1 MLENVDIRSLK
12 EFVKMV
18 VDRPLDKISDVEAV
32 CGELEKHL
40 PSLHVKLMQTLH
52 LLALSDLLPVA
63 YMTLG
68 IPTSRHVWAHAFI
81 TTLRLRSV
89 RWAREHPGA
98 VGTFLGV

>member
-18 VDRPLDKISDVEAV
+18 VDRPLDRISDVDAV
-32 CGELEKHL
+32 CAEMERHL
-40 PSLHVKLMQTLH
+40 PRLYVKLMQSLH

-68 IPTSRHVWAHAFI
+68 IPTSRHVWAHEFI
-81 TTLRLRSV
+81 TVLRLRSV
-89 RWAREHPGA
+89 RWASEHPGV
-98 VGTFLGV
+98 VGSFLGV